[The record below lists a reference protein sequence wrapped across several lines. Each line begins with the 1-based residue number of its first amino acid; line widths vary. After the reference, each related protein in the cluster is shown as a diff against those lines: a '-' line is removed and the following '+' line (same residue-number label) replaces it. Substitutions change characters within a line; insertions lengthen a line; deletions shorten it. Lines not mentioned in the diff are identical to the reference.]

1 MNYAEQQNWVEASLR
16 ASVLSENYN
25 NRAQHDKDDF
35 SPDVKLS
42 IHELQRGAIT
52 CRFSSTHYGNTLI
65 IVQKLHSKNEVQN

>member
-42 IHELQRGAIT
+42 IHEELEE
-52 CRFSSTHYGNTLI
+52 L
-65 IVQKLHSKNEVQN
+65 